1 MYRME
6 MRKSPG
12 SKKAVIQYCSGGPS
26 FCHDLR
32 KTVLKRKQCQLI
44 RPSTQ
49 LLLRF
54 LFFLWDF
61 LIVHNIR
68 ESHTSLSNPP

>member
-32 KTVLKRKQCQLI
+32 KTVLKLNQCQF
-44 RPSTQ
+44 R
-49 LLLRF
+49 LLLNF
-54 LFFLWDF
+54 SPTPWDL
-61 LIVHNIR
+61 LIVH
-68 ESHTSLSNPP
+68 H